1 MDQADWRLVWTT
13 SWKFHLLLHL
23 LVMRILDTGS
33 NSLDQTLIVL
43 LIFILIQNL
52 NLEVALLFFV
62 VCENQAFRSGWVRL
76 PVEVSA
82 GGVRWEDIPEQC
94 SLTWCKLQS
103 QFSMHFGL
111 SSPLSWSIRFA
122 NRASHFILILI
133 NIFLIWI

>member
-1 MDQADWRLVWTT
+1 MREGEEGGRVSRRRRRRKRSLKRVDKLLQGCEWIRQTGDWFGQPPGNFIFFFAFVGAL
-13 SWKFHLLLHL
+13 
-23 LVMRILDTGS
+23 S

-43 LIFILIQNL
+43 LIFMLIQNL

-94 SLTWCKLQS
+94 SLTWCK
-103 QFSMHFGL
+103 
-111 SSPLSWSIRFA
+111 
-122 NRASHFILILI
+122 
-133 NIFLIWI
+133 

>member
-43 LIFILIQNL
+43 LIFMLIQNL

-103 QFSMHFGL
+103 QFFNALWAEL
-111 SSPLSWSIRFA
+111 SAQLVNQICQQSLSFYPHP
-122 NRASHFILILI
+122 N
-133 NIFLIWI
+133 